1 MVEKINIYVSNI
13 VSMLS
18 KFDCK
23 KYIKANSFLSFKEA
37 ILIIM
42 YKLDQKRQNM
52 WISISIIFL
61 LCFTKVVF
69 LILLNMASKE
79 SFNNYASVK

>member
-69 LILLNMASKE
+69 LILLKMASKE